1 MRSTLLGFVLVGAA
15 LVGAC
20 EKHHPVPI
28 VDAAPP
34 PAPTPAP
41 TPETIAPVTDDDAG
55 ADAGVDAGH
64 KPTGVFVDPKVARI
78 KQCCGALRGQ
88 AKALGPS
95 PEAGLFTGA
104 AAQCDAV
111 AAQAGAKGTAPELA
125 FLRTLRT
132 IPPICQG
139 L

>member
-1 MRSTLLGFVLVGAA
+1 MKTKILRPVVVLLVGFAA
-15 LVGAC
+15 MTAC
-20 EKHHPVPI
+20 DKPKPVPI

-34 PAPTPAP
+34 APAPTPVA
-41 TPETIAPVTDDDAG
+41 IAPLEEDAG
-55 ADAGVDAGH
+55 SDVDANEAAP
-64 KPTGVFVDPKVARI
+64 KPGVFVDPKVARI

-95 PEAGLFTGA
+95 PESGLFTGA
-104 AAQCDAV
+104 AAQCDAI

-132 IPPICQG
+132 IPPVCQG